1 MMTTPVR
8 GSWTFFSKME
18 GDPVR
23 IHLLGTS
30 FTIKT
35 NEDPEYVQQLVYK
48 VEKRFEQIRRSMG
61 VTDPLRTAII
71 SSILTVDELQRL
83 QQQSVEAESVTLDLI
98 ELIDRTIE

>member
-1 MMTTPVR
+1 
-8 GSWTFFSKME
+8 ME

-35 NEDPEYVQQLVYK
+35 NENPEYVQQLVHK
-48 VEKRFEQIRRSMG
+48 VEKQFEQIRRSMG

-83 QQQSVEAESVTLDLI
+83 QQQSVEAESVTMDLI

>member
-1 MMTTPVR
+1 
-8 GSWTFFSKME
+8 ME

-35 NEDPEYVQQLVYK
+35 NENPEYVHQLVQK
-48 VEKRFEQIRRSMG
+48 VEKRFEQIRRTMG

-71 SSILTVDELQRL
+71 SSIITTDELQKL

-98 ELIDRTIE
+98 ELIDRSID

>member
-1 MMTTPVR
+1 MMTPVR
-8 GSWTFFSKME
+8 GSWTFFNKME

-35 NEDPEYVQQLVYK
+35 NEDPKYVQQLVYK
-48 VEKRFEQIRRSMG
+48 VEKRFEQIRQSMG

-83 QQQSVEAESVTLDLI
+83 QQQSVEAESVTTDLI

>member
-1 MMTTPVR
+1 
-8 GSWTFFSKME
+8 ME

-35 NEDPEYVQQLVYK
+35 NENPEYVQQLVYK
-48 VEKRFEQIRRSMG
+48 VEKRFEQIRKSMG

>member
-1 MMTTPVR
+1 MTPR
-8 GSWTFFSKME
+8 RESWTFFKKME

-35 NEDPEYVQQLVYK
+35 NEDPEYVYQLVQR

-61 VTDPLRTAII
+61 VSDPLRTAII
-71 SSILTVDELQRL
+71 SSIITTDELQKL
-83 QQQSVEAESVTLDLI
+83 QQQSVEAESVTTDLI
-98 ELIDRTIE
+98 ELIDRTID

>member
-1 MMTTPVR
+1 
-8 GSWTFFSKME
+8 ME

-35 NEDPEYVQQLVYK
+35 NEDPDYVYK
-48 VEKRFEQIRRSMG
+48 LVQKVEQRFEQIRKTMG

-71 SSILTVDELQRL
+71 SSIITTDELQKL

-98 ELIDRTIE
+98 ELIDRTIDQ

>member
-1 MMTTPVR
+1 
-8 GSWTFFSKME
+8 ME

-35 NEDPEYVQQLVYK
+35 NENPEYVQQLVHK

-83 QQQSVEAESVTLDLI
+83 QQQSVEAESVTMDLI